1 MKRVLLSLLG
11 LLGLSA
17 AVSCG
22 PTSSELAILKHS
34 SFTYPYSQPLTL
46 YVALERDRSGRDYF
60 GAMEEFELAT
70 FQERLH
76 RGLRNRKLTLETYTD
91 LGNPVTASLRNP
103 FTVVLDSTVA
113 DFILYLRIDGFE
125 DEQVEV
131 TRDRVILWHGYGYTQ
146 YGAGYDRVPRAV
158 VALDAQLKETRTG
171 QIFFG
176 FQARGISVG
185 TRFKREAYAVA
196 MDRCEIRFYEKL
208 LRR

>member
-1 MKRVLLSLLG
+1 MRGLSTRPRGNGERARRTGHPEIQLVHLSLF
-11 LLGLSA
+11 A
-17 AVSCG
+17 AV
-22 PTSSELAILKHS
+22 
-34 SFTYPYSQPLTL
+34 
-46 YVALERDRSGRDYF
+46 
-60 GAMEEFELAT
+60 
-70 FQERLH
+70 
-76 RGLRNRKLTLETYTD
+76 
-91 LGNPVTASLRNP
+91 
-103 FTVVLDSTVA
+103 
-113 DFILYLRIDGFE
+113 
-125 DEQVEV
+125 
-131 TRDRVILWHGYGYTQ
+131 LWHGYGYTQ